1 MEFITEKADWPNNG
15 KSTHV
20 IYYPNRKKRQ
30 LYDHIDRSTK
40 ST

>member
-20 IYYPNRKKRQ
+20 IYYPNRKKKT
-30 LYDHIDRSTK
+30 II
-40 ST
+40 